1 MQNSRTNRGKQSRA
15 TQATRLVGL
24 ALGVLA
30 LSFTSAMQAAEA
42 PLITDTSGVDTPGGH
57 PTAVAAPIMA
67 SEAGSAGN
75 AGNAST
81 LVEIAT
87 ILSGQFRVASGE
99 STAIAHAVLDAAN
112 RFAMSPVLL
121 LGVIATESGFNRRAV
136 SSMGAKG
143 LMQVLP
149 SAHPQLVSGGK
160 DLSDPAVNVAIGS
173 SILRGYLDAAGGDV
187 NSALS
192 RYSGGGKGYARRVAL
207 HMQQFS
213 RFFPDEKMS
222 LTLVVAP
229 KTGPVVRKTGVY
241 AKAAS
246 PVI

>member
-1 MQNSRTNRGKQSRA
+1 MQQIHKNQKNRGKQSRGA
-15 TQATRLVGL
+15 RAASAMGL

-30 LSFTSAMQAAEA
+30 LSFASAMQAAEA
-42 PLITDTSGVDTPGGH
+42 PRITDAPVLDTPGV
-57 PTAVAAPIMA
+57 AVPLVASQAAPGAKA
-67 SEAGSAGN
+67 SA
-75 AGNAST
+75 

-87 ILSGQFRVASGE
+87 ILSGQFRVGRGE
-99 STAIAHAVLDAAN
+99 STAIAQAVLDAAN

-136 SSMGAKG
+136 SSAGAKG

-160 DLSDPAVNVAIGS
+160 DLSDPVVNVNIGS
-173 SILRGYLDAAGGDV
+173 SILRSYLDAAGGDV

-207 HMQQFS
+207 QMQQFS
-213 RFFPDEKMS
+213 ERLHAQPDAFVKVA
-222 LTLVVAP
+222 LVLP
-229 KTGPVVRKTGVY
+229 R
-241 AKAAS
+241 
-246 PVI
+246 

>member
-1 MQNSRTNRGKQSRA
+1 
-15 TQATRLVGL
+15 V
-24 ALGVLA
+24 
-30 LSFTSAMQAAEA
+30 
-42 PLITDTSGVDTPGGH
+42 SGR
-57 PTAVAAPIMA
+57 
-67 SEAGSAGN
+67 
-75 AGNAST
+75 
-81 LVEIAT
+81 
-87 ILSGQFRVASGE
+87 FRVAHGE
-99 STAIAHAVLDAAN
+99 STAIAQAVLDAAN

-207 HMQQFS
+207 QMQQFS
-213 RFFPDEKMS
+213 EKLHAQPDAFVKVA
-222 LTLVVAP
+222 LVES
-229 KTGPVVRKTGVY
+229 R
-241 AKAAS
+241 
-246 PVI
+246 

>member
-1 MQNSRTNRGKQSRA
+1 MQSNKANRGKESRA
-15 TQATRLVGL
+15 KWGARLVGL
-24 ALGVLA
+24 ALGVSA
-30 LSFTSAMQAAEA
+30 LSFASAMQAAEV
-42 PLITDTSGVDTPGGH
+42 PLITDAPGVDMPGVTTPV
-57 PTAVAAPIMA
+57 VASQPAGV
-67 SEAGSAGN
+67 GSA
-75 AGNAST
+75 AT

-87 ILSGQFRVASGE
+87 ILSGQFRVAHGE
-99 STAIAHAVLDAAN
+99 STTIAQAVLDAAN

-192 RYSGGGKGYARRVAL
+192 RYSGGGKGYARRVAI

-213 RFFPDEKMS
+213 ESLHAQPDAFVKVA
-222 LTLVVAP
+222 LVES
-229 KTGPVVRKTGVY
+229 R
-241 AKAAS
+241 
-246 PVI
+246 

>member
-67 SEAGSAGN
+67 SQAGSAGN

-136 SSMGAKG
+136 SSAGAQG

-160 DLSDPAVNVAIGS
+160 DLSDPVVNVTIGS
-173 SILRGYLDAAGGDV
+173 SILRGYLDAAGGNVD
-187 NSALS
+187 SALS

-207 HMQQFS
+207 QMQQFS
-213 RFFPDEKMS
+213 CFSQGDKCVKSSIAIP
-222 LTLVVAP
+222 
-229 KTGPVVRKTGVY
+229 GVRPAIRRKRL
-241 AKAAS
+241 
-246 PVI
+246 

>member
-1 MQNSRTNRGKQSRA
+1 MQNSRTKRGNESRA
-15 TQATRLVGL
+15 ARATRLMGV

-30 LSFTSAMQAAEA
+30 LSFASAMQAAEV
-42 PLITDTSGVDTPGGH
+42 PLITDAPGVDTSD
-57 PTAVAAPIMA
+57 VAAPIVA
-67 SEAGSAGN
+67 SQPDSV
-75 AGNAST
+75 GNASA

-87 ILSGQFRVASGE
+87 ILSGQFRIARGE
-99 STAIAHAVLDAAN
+99 STTIAHAVLDAAN

-136 SSMGAKG
+136 SSAGAKG

-160 DLSDPAVNVAIGS
+160 DLSDPVVNVAIGS
-173 SILRGYLDAAGGDV
+173 SILRGYLDASGGDV

-222 LTLVVAP
+222 RFCGSNAEIRDVCS
-229 KTGPVVRKTGVY
+229 G
-241 AKAAS
+241 S
-246 PVI
+246 

>member
-1 MQNSRTNRGKQSRA
+1 MQNSRTKRGNESRA
-15 TQATRLVGL
+15 ARATRLMGV

-30 LSFTSAMQAAEA
+30 LSFASAMQAAEV
-42 PLITDTSGVDTPGGH
+42 PLITDAPGVDTSD
-57 PTAVAAPIMA
+57 VAAPIVA
-67 SEAGSAGN
+67 SQPDSV
-75 AGNAST
+75 GNASA

-87 ILSGQFRVASGE
+87 ILSGQFRIARGE
-99 STAIAHAVLDAAN
+99 STTIAHAVLDAAN

-136 SSMGAKG
+136 SSAGAKG

>member
-1 MQNSRTNRGKQSRA
+1 MQNSRTKRGNESRA
-15 TQATRLVGL
+15 ARATRLMGV

-30 LSFTSAMQAAEA
+30 LSFASAMQAAEV
-42 PLITDTSGVDTPGGH
+42 PLITDAPGV
-57 PTAVAAPIMA
+57 VASQPD
-67 SEAGSAGN
+67 SV
-75 AGNAST
+75 GNASA

-87 ILSGQFRVASGE
+87 ILSGQFRIARGE
-99 STAIAHAVLDAAN
+99 STTIAHAVLDAAN

-136 SSMGAKG
+136 SSAGAKG

-160 DLSDPAVNVAIGS
+160 DLSDPVVNVAIGS
-173 SILRGYLDAAGGDV
+173 SILRGYLDASGGDV

-222 LTLVVAP
+222 RFCGSNAEIRDVCS
-229 KTGPVVRKTGVY
+229 G
-241 AKAAS
+241 S
-246 PVI
+246 